1 MKLCIHFQVLSHEK
15 LVEARKKRFIKK
27 PPLRTALDDLASQER
42 KEKENMDNRDSS
54 TVTTDD
60 EPPIRAPSKLLKSVS
75 TNYSTDSS
83 VDDNFRWPCPTGSV
97 KLKKAKY
104 PLQVK
109 GSSPLDVQ
117 AKVPGTNA
125 KESKSKEG
133 EMSGH
138 RETKGTGEKCLP
150 ILFSSSESKDISIP
164 LSGFVTEKSN
174 HYILSI
180 YPFEIF

>member
-1 MKLCIHFQVLSHEK
+1 M
-15 LVEARKKRFIKK
+15 KK

-60 EPPIRAPSKLLKSVS
+60 EPPIRAPSKLLTTVS

-83 VDDNFRWPCPTGSV
+83 VNDNFRWPCPTGSV

-104 PLQVK
+104 QMQVK
-109 GSSPLDVQ
+109 GSSRLDVQ

-125 KESKSKEG
+125 EESKSEEG
-133 EMSGH
+133 ETSGD
-138 RETKGTGEKCLP
+138 RETKGAGEKCSP
-150 ILFSSSESKDISIP
+150 ILFSSHESEDIAIP

-174 HYILSI
+174 HLHFKYLSI
-180 YPFEIF
+180 